1 MLNIFNRQ
9 ELVTIASQ
17 QKFFRI
23 REALANAG
31 IASHTKTHGILGAA
45 AHQRARGFTP
55 PRVQDAAYTYTV
67 YVRREDYHRA
77 VNVIQSAL
85 R

>member
-9 ELVTIASQ
+9 ELITIASQ

-31 IASHTKTHGILGAA
+31 IASHTKTHGLGAA

-55 PRVQDAAYTYTV
+55 PRVQDAALTYTI
-67 YVRREDYHRA
+67 YVRREDCHRA
-77 VNVIQSAL
+77 VEAIQSAL

>member
-1 MLNIFNRQ
+1 MITIFNRQ
-9 ELVTIASQ
+9 ELITIASQ

-31 IASHTKTHGILGAA
+31 IESYTKTHGLGAA
-45 AHQRARGFTP
+45 AQARARGFTP
-55 PRVQDAAYTYTV
+55 PRVQDAALTYTI
-67 YVRREDYHRA
+67 YVHREEYHRA
-77 VNVIQSAL
+77 VEAMQSAL

>member
-31 IASHTKTHGILGAA
+31 IASYTRTRGIGAA
-45 AHQRARGFTP
+45 AHQRARGFTS
-55 PRVQDAAYTYTV
+55 PRVQDAALTYTI
-67 YVRREDYHRA
+67 YVRREDHHRA
-77 VNVIQSAL
+77 VEAIRSIL